1 MGMGDITQSQHAFV
15 SLCLRPTIEVK
26 HKIMTALPGETP
38 EEYCKRCREEMGR
51 LTGFPLV
58 ESRYR
63 DLLEYEKAKE
73 EARNIM
79 KSVDKD
85 KRQ

>member
-38 EEYCKRCREEMGR
+38 EGYCKRCREEMGKM
-51 LTGFPLV
+51 TGFPLV
-58 ESRYR
+58 DSRYR
-63 DLLEYEKAKE
+63 DLLEYEKVKE
-73 EARNIM
+73 EARKIKM
-79 KSVDKD
+79 SEDKGKS
-85 KRQ
+85 Q

>member
-1 MGMGDITQSQHAFV
+1 MTQSQQAFV
-15 SLCLRPTIEVK
+15 SFCLKPTIKVK

-38 EEYCKRCREEMGR
+38 QGYCKGCREEMGK

-63 DLLEYEKAKE
+63 DLLDYEKAKE
-73 EARNIM
+73 EARRIKISEDKG
-79 KSVDKD
+79 KS
-85 KRQ
+85 Q